1 MKTQKLLLVSSL
13 VAVLGLGVVGCSSTP
28 SSGTYDRTQA
38 GTLQKVQYGTVT
50 SVRNV
55 LIENEQSGVGT
66 AAGGIIGGVA
76 GSEIGEGKGRVVG
89 SVLGSVLGGV
99 VGSKIDKNVQ
109 TKQGIEVTVRLR
121 DGNTVAIS
129 QLADE
134 RFRVG
139 DSVKVLTNN
148 GRARVTH

>member
-1 MKTQKLLLVSSL
+1 MKIQKLLVVSSL
-13 VAVLGLGVVGCSSTP
+13 VAILGVGLVGCSSTP
-28 SSGTYDRTQA
+28 SSGTYERTQA
-38 GTLQKVQYGTVT
+38 GTLQNVQYGTVT

-76 GSEIGEGKGRVVG
+76 GSEVGGGKGRIIG
-89 SVLGSVLGGV
+89 SVLGAVLGGAA
-99 VGSKIDKNVQ
+99 GSKIDKNVQ
-109 TKQGIEVTVRLR
+109 TKQGVEVTVRLR

-134 RFRVG
+134 SFRTG
-139 DSVKVLTNN
+139 DSVKVLTRN